1 MKTCK
6 ICGKECK
13 QLRRGMC
20 RKHYD
25 QFMRY
30 GRVLDTSP
38 IIRLD
43 KNEIIKYDDYAE
55 IILYNKNGEE
65 VNRALIDLED
75 VDRVK
80 DIRWGYN
87 NLNYIYNKKIGLLH
101 RLIMNCPEDKVVDHI
116 NHNPLDNRKC
126 NLRICTYSQ
135 NNMNKDIQSNNTSG
149 YPGVYW
155 SKTENKWY
163 ARIKINGKNICLGYY
178 INKEDAIE
186 SKKQAEIKY
195 FGEYRNNKK

>member
-6 ICGKECK
+6 ICSKECK

-20 RKHYD
+20 RKHYG
-25 QFMRY
+25 QFMRH
-30 GRVLDTSP
+30 GRVLDASP

-55 IILYNKNGEE
+55 IILYNKSGEE
-65 VNRALIDLED
+65 INRALIDLED
-75 VDRVK
+75 VDKVK
-80 DIRWGYN
+80 DIRWGLIT
-87 NLNYIYNKKIGLLH
+87 LNYVRNAKIGLLH
-101 RLIMNCPEDKVVDHI
+101 RFIMNCPDDMMVDHI
-116 NHNPLDNRKC
+116 NHNPLDNRKS
-126 NLRICTYSQ
+126 NLRVVTNQQ
-135 NNMNKDIQSNNTSG
+135 NSMNKGLQSNNTSG

-163 ARIKINGKNICLGYY
+163 ARIKINGENICLGYY

-195 FGEYRNNKK
+195 FGEYRYKE